1 MPLKEGEQ
9 SGKSGTLAGM
19 RDAMKKATTEM
30 LILFLLRQKE
40 MYVYEM
46 IQEMARLTD
55 GVLTFNTLYLAIYR
69 LQERG
74 QIRES
79 ERRIVDGRA
88 RAYFAI
94 TTKGQEYLQSLMEEY
109 RIMTGAINSLLVRDG
124 QLYRGVTAM
133 YERELNGYYKQAVRW
148 LECGHMQ
155 RQKFRQY
162 LVVSAEDY
170 LSQRPE
176 ASFEEVCQAL
186 GTPQQAAQA
195 FMEILPEGA
204 AEQWSKRHRKIVG
217 ISLAL
222 MGFLIAVLA
231 AAVVWYYCVQGIAIV
246 ERTIID
252 YGSSIPLDALP
263 TAEPIE

>member
-1 MPLKEGEQ
+1 MG
-9 SGKSGTLAGM
+9 SCIG
-19 RDAMKKATTEM
+19 
-30 LILFLLRQKE
+30 
-40 MYVYEM
+40 
-46 IQEMARLTD
+46 
-55 GVLTFNTLYLAIYR
+55 
-69 LQERG
+69 
-74 QIRES
+74 
-79 ERRIVDGRA
+79 
-88 RAYFAI
+88 
-94 TTKGQEYLQSLMEEY
+94 
-109 RIMTGAINSLLVRDG
+109 
-124 QLYRGVTAM
+124 GVTAM

>member
-69 LQERG
+69 LQERE

-88 RAYFAI
+88 RAYFSI

-124 QLYRGVTAM
+124 QLYRG
-133 YERELNGYYKQAVRW
+133 GGQ
-148 LECGHMQ
+148 
-155 RQKFRQY
+155 
-162 LVVSAEDY
+162 
-170 LSQRPE
+170 
-176 ASFEEVCQAL
+176 
-186 GTPQQAAQA
+186 
-195 FMEILPEGA
+195 
-204 AEQWSKRHRKIVG
+204 
-217 ISLAL
+217 
-222 MGFLIAVLA
+222 
-231 AAVVWYYCVQGIAIV
+231 
-246 ERTIID
+246 
-252 YGSSIPLDALP
+252 
-263 TAEPIE
+263 

>member
-69 LQERG
+69 LQERE

-94 TTKGQEYLQSLMEEY
+94 TPKGQEYLQSLMEEY

-124 QLYRGVTAM
+124 QLYRGGDSDV
-133 YERELNGYYKQAVRW
+133 
-148 LECGHMQ
+148 
-155 RQKFRQY
+155 
-162 LVVSAEDY
+162 
-170 LSQRPE
+170 
-176 ASFEEVCQAL
+176 
-186 GTPQQAAQA
+186 
-195 FMEILPEGA
+195 
-204 AEQWSKRHRKIVG
+204 
-217 ISLAL
+217 
-222 MGFLIAVLA
+222 
-231 AAVVWYYCVQGIAIV
+231 
-246 ERTIID
+246 
-252 YGSSIPLDALP
+252 
-263 TAEPIE
+263 